1 MIVVADAGPLHYL
14 ILIGAVDVL
23 GPLYNRVVLPEA
35 VAQELRYQ
43 RAPAA
48 VRAWISSLP
57 GWAEIRPDPYS
68 DPSIEFLDPG
78 ERAAISLAV
87 SLNADRVLIGE
98 WDGRAEAERRGLA
111 VMGTLGVLAEA
122 HLRRLLD
129 FEGVLARLRQTNFYA
144 SDDLIKRVRQSLAE
158 KA

>member
-1 MIVVADAGPLHYL
+1 M
-14 ILIGAVDVL
+14 
-23 GPLYNRVVLPEA
+23 
-35 VAQELRYQ
+35 
-43 RAPAA
+43 
-48 VRAWISSLP
+48 RAWISSLP